1 MSLGV
6 VVTLGT
12 AHVTIVL
19 IHSLHCGI
27 TAPEPC
33 SGQEHIWLPHLFPEL
48 ISRPSGTDRHMH
60 SSICW
65 KTQLSSGLQPV
76 GTLISSIS
84 AGAPPVPR
92 CPLLSLIHPARPSHP
107 APCCGFLLAFFFIF
121 IDRVKPS
128 SSFSPSLCCRWQAQG
143 VLWIY

>member
-1 MSLGV
+1 MLWSLWGQ
-6 VVTLGT
+6 
-12 AHVTIVL
+12 HVTIVL

-48 ISRPSGTDRHMH
+48 ISRLSGTDRHMH

-92 CPLLSLIHPARPSHP
+92 CPLLSLIHPSRPSHP